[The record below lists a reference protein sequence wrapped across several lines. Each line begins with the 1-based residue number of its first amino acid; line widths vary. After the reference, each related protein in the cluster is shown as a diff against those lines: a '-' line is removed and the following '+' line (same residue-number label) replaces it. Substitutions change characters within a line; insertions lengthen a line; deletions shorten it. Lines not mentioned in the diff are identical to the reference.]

1 MTDTDDDTANDK
13 RDFFRIRDSLAL
25 DVRKVSSADLEE
37 AAFDQASPL
46 FSLLSD
52 LHSLDYES
60 QHLLRQIAE
69 RDRPLAH
76 YLKIINKRV
85 DLVSKALALQLVDEI
100 GEAQEVTLSEGG
112 ISFEYP
118 EALETG
124 SWLAI
129 RMVLLPSPLGLILP
143 ARVIRCEAA
152 PETDC
157 WSIAVSFHALAAN
170 QRQLLARHILQ
181 KQAQEIRATKTQ
193 PPTKDRTSI

>member
-25 DVRKVSSADLEE
+25 DVRKVSSADLQE

-143 ARVIRCEAA
+143 ARVIRCKAA

-157 WSIAVSFHALAAN
+157 WSIAVSFHALADN